1 MTYFISGHRDLTIAE
16 FVKYYSARIN
26 AAIKDGASFVV
37 GDYVGADYY
46 AQIFLSR
53 FPRADV
59 TVYHMGDKPMNFIE
73 GFKLK
78 GGFKTDEERDAAM
91 TRDSGADIAWIR
103 AGKEDSG
110 TAQNINR
117 RNK

>member
-1 MTYFISGHRDLTIAE
+1 MIYFISGHRDLTISE
-16 FVKYYSARIN
+16 FVQHYVPRIN

-37 GDYVGADYY
+37 GDYTGADYY

-53 FPRADV
+53 FPRAKAII
-59 TVYHMGDKPMNFIE
+59 YHMGNAPMHVIE
-73 GFKLK
+73 GFELK

-91 TRDSGADIAWIR
+91 TKISGADIAWVR
-103 AGKEDSG
+103 RGKEDSG

-117 RNK
+117 RLK